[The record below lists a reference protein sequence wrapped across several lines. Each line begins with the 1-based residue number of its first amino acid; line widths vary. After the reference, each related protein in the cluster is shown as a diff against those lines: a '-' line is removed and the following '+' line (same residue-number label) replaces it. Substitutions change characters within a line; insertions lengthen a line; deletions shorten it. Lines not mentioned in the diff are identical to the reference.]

1 MQPTLLKSRVAAGQS
16 AFIASTGN
24 VSRHARRS
32 HRAQQRMATVSVAS
46 IEEPQTAG
54 IDSGMDKD
62 QAYKTF
68 EALLDEYSVSFATGD
83 KVGIMT

>member
-1 MQPTLLKSRVAAGQS
+1 MQPTLLKFRVAAGQS

-32 HRAQQRMATVSVAS
+32 LRVQQRITTVSVAS
-46 IEEPQTAG
+46 IEEPQTAV
-54 IDSGMDKD
+54 DSGMDKD

-83 KVGIMT
+83 KVCIMT

>member
-1 MQPTLLKSRVAAGQS
+1 MQPTLLKSRVAAGQA
-16 AFIASTGN
+16 AFNASTGN

-32 HRAQQRMATVSVAS
+32 HRAHQRLNTVSVAS

-54 IDSGMDKD
+54 MDSDMDKD

-83 KVGIMT
+83 KVGLIA